1 MSSRKIIEFP
11 KPEARPEIRM
21 KSNGLG
27 VIDGWNSPA
36 ARQSR
41 AAATRARLYTLRP
54 PDPPAAALPI
64 AA

>member
-1 MSSRKIIEFP
+1 MSSRNIIPFP
-11 KPEARPEIRM
+11 KPTEKPEFRL
-21 KSNGLG
+21 KANGLG
-27 VIDGWNSPA
+27 VVDGWNSPA

-41 AAATRARLYTLRP
+41 AAETRARLYTMRP

>member
-1 MSSRKIIEFP
+1 
-11 KPEARPEIRM
+11 M